1 MENEVKSGQEFEFK
15 AEMKQ
20 LLNLIVHSLYTHPEI
35 FVRELVSNASDA
47 LNKLRF
53 KRLTNPDIL
62 QPDAELG
69 IKIKLDKENGIF
81 SIEDS
86 GIGMNNEEL
95 TANLGTIASS
105 GTLQFLKN
113 MKEQQKSLDGNM
125 IGQFGVGFYSIFMVT
140 DEVTVETRSADAE
153 GKAYKWISKGE
164 EKYIIDESDKETR
177 GTTITFKL
185 KDEYKEYAEDYTVKN
200 VLNKYSNFVDFPI
213 YVNDEKVNN
222 ITALWHK
229 KKDDTTT
236 EELNEFYKFISADY
250 QEPLGHLQL
259 NIEGVL
265 NFKALLFIPKVA
277 PPYLFRDLQDKS
289 LHLYSNKVFIQDD
302 CKDLLPDYL
311 KFVKGVVDTEDLPL
325 NVSREVTQSSPIMTK
340 IKNTL
345 TSKLLALFE
354 DWAENDNEKFL
365 EFYKQFSP
373 VFKTGINS
381 DFTNKDKIV
390 NLLRFET
397 SLTEKEKLSSLK
409 DYVSRMKDGQNDIFY
424 VAGDNRENIVKNP
437 NLEYFFNNNI
447 EVIFLTDPVDLFT
460 ITYIFNFENKPLKS
474 IDKADIDVSKT
485 DNSANDLS
493 EDITSGIIETFK
505 KVLEDNV
512 QDVIKS
518 KRLVDSPCTLV
529 VGKDGMDPQM
539 EKIMQMMDKG
549 YSGSKRILEI
559 NTSHEIIKN
568 LAKLNI
574 ANPDDEFLKKTIIQL
589 YEGSM
594 LIEGYL
600 KSPIDYVKR
609 MNEFILKATR

>member
-62 QPDAELG
+62 QPDAELA

>member
-62 QPDAELG
+62 QPDAELA

-140 DEVTVETRSADAE
+140 DEVTVETRSADTE

-259 NIEGVL
+259 NIEM
-265 NFKALLFIPKVA
+265 
-277 PPYLFRDLQDKS
+277 
-289 LHLYSNKVFIQDD
+289 LY
-302 CKDLLPDYL
+302 
-311 KFVKGVVDTEDLPL
+311 
-325 NVSREVTQSSPIMTK
+325 
-340 IKNTL
+340 
-345 TSKLLALFE
+345 
-354 DWAENDNEKFL
+354 
-365 EFYKQFSP
+365 
-373 VFKTGINS
+373 
-381 DFTNKDKIV
+381 
-390 NLLRFET
+390 
-397 SLTEKEKLSSLK
+397 
-409 DYVSRMKDGQNDIFY
+409 
-424 VAGDNRENIVKNP
+424 
-437 NLEYFFNNNI
+437 
-447 EVIFLTDPVDLFT
+447 
-460 ITYIFNFENKPLKS
+460 
-474 IDKADIDVSKT
+474 
-485 DNSANDLS
+485 
-493 EDITSGIIETFK
+493 
-505 KVLEDNV
+505 
-512 QDVIKS
+512 
-518 KRLVDSPCTLV
+518 
-529 VGKDGMDPQM
+529 
-539 EKIMQMMDKG
+539 
-549 YSGSKRILEI
+549 
-559 NTSHEIIKN
+559 
-568 LAKLNI
+568 
-574 ANPDDEFLKKTIIQL
+574 
-589 YEGSM
+589 
-594 LIEGYL
+594 
-600 KSPIDYVKR
+600 
-609 MNEFILKATR
+609 